1 MNSNTSQPANEKNK
15 RADIDLLAIV
25 QDYKAHWWWFVVSVV
40 LCCALAFLYSY
51 RKNPVYK
58 VQASVLIAQDDD
70 SGSSMS
76 KLLSFGGLFGGENSV
91 DDEQLMMTSYSVM
104 RETVKDLSLNRS
116 YIVKTGFLKAE
127 DRYLDAPVEM
137 FCEPA
142 IADTLTGGVIF
153 KIVVNDKEKVSIEAK
168 HAKKVIGEVENQNFP
183 VTLSTP
189 YGNFIFNKTDNF
201 VKGEALK
208 EVMVFNGYD
217 AAAEALQE
225 RVNIFIPNKKANFI
239 NLDVE
244 DVNVP
249 RAKALL
255 NTIVANYNKKGILD
269 KQAKGY
275 KTSEFIDGRLQ
286 LLAQDLDSSEAEI
299 EKYKKENKISDVRA
313 EASYLMGKRG
323 AVETQLVKADTE
335 YEILKITR
343 DFIANPEN
351 QYSLIPVPNKGD
363 DQSTSAPTAAIDAYN
378 QLILERMK
386 MENNARGNN
395 AALKVMNEQLD
406 ALRANINTSLDKA
419 LEGAR
424 IRLSE
429 LRDKEAES
437 MLKLGNIPTQE
448 RQFVGIKRQQT
459 VKEQLY
465 IYLLQQR
472 EEAAISIANSMSRGV
487 VVDEAYAL
495 SQPVSM
501 SGKKM
506 LMVAFVLGLLIPVG
520 LLYLRKITRNK
531 FSTKEELTRLTPVP
545 VLGEVCTSLRP
556 ETLIIKGSTSG
567 AELFRL
573 IRSNLQFILNGR
585 YDKIILVTSTVSG
598 EGKSYVSANLAG
610 SFALLGKKVLLI
622 GMDIRKP
629 QLANYLNISHEPG
642 LTQYLSSDK
651 YTLDSITQHN
661 AVMDNMDVIVAG
673 PMPPNP
679 AELLA
684 SARVDELFQILRD
697 KYDFII
703 VDSAPVGMV
712 SDTFVLDRVADAT
725 VYVCRANYSSLK
737 DVDFMNTVYADKRLK
752 KMSVVVNGTA
762 SRKGYGYGYG
772 KREA

>member
-1 MNSNTSQPANEKNK
+1 MSSNTSQPANLKNK
-15 RADIDLLAIV
+15 TADIDLLAII

-58 VQASVLIAQDDD
+58 VQASVLISQDDN

-76 KLLSFGGLFGGENSV
+76 KLLSFGGLFGSENSV
-91 DDEQLMMTSYSVM
+91 DDEQLMMTSHSVL

-116 YIVKTGFLKAE
+116 YIVKTGFLRAE
-127 DRYLDAPVEM
+127 ERYLNAPVEM
-137 FCEPA
+137 FCEPS
-142 IADTLTGGVIF
+142 IADTLTGGIIF

-168 HAKKVIGEVENQNFP
+168 RLKEVIAEVENQNFP
-183 VTLSTP
+183 VTMSTP
-189 YGNFIFNKTDNF
+189 YGNFIFNKTDYF
-201 VKGEALK
+201 VKGETLK
-208 EVMVFNGYD
+208 ETMVFSSYD
-217 AAAEALQE
+217 AATEALQE

-239 NLDVE
+239 NLDIE
-244 DVNVP
+244 DVNVV
-249 RAKALL
+249 RAKNLL

-286 LLAQDLDSSEAEI
+286 LLAHDLDSSEEEI

-313 EASYLMGKRG
+313 EASYLMGRRG

-351 QYSLIPVPNKGD
+351 QYSLIPVPHKGE
-363 DQSTSAPTAAIDAYN
+363 DQSSSAPVAAIDAYN

-406 ALRANINTSLDKA
+406 ALRANIDTSLDKA

-448 RQFVGIKRQQT
+448 RQFVSIKRQQT

-487 VVDEAYAL
+487 IVDEAYAL
-495 SQPVSM
+495 TQPVSM
-501 SGKKM
+501 SRKKI
-506 LMVAFVLGLLIPVG
+506 LMVAFVLGLLIPIG
-520 LLYLRKITRNK
+520 LLYLRKITRNR
-531 FSTKEELTRLTPVP
+531 FSTKEELEKLTVAP
-545 VLGEVCTSLRP
+545 VLGEVCTSRRS
-556 ETLIIKGSTSG
+556 ETLIIKGSASG

-585 YDKIILVTSTVSG
+585 DDRVILVTSTVSG
-598 EGKSYVSANLAG
+598 EGKSYISVNLAG
-610 SFALLGKKVLLI
+610 TLALLGKKVLLI

-651 YTLDSITQHN
+651 YKLDDIIQRN
-661 AVMDNMDVIVAG
+661 AVMANMDVIVAG
-673 PMPPNP
+673 PIPPNP

-684 SARVDELFQILRD
+684 SSRVDELFHVLRE
-697 KYDFII
+697 KYDFVI

-712 SDTFVLDRVADAT
+712 SDTFVLDRIADAT
-725 VYVCRANYSSLK
+725 VYVCRANYSTLK
-737 DVDFMNTVYADKRLK
+737 DVDFMNTVYVDKRLK

-762 SRKGYGYGYG
+762 LRKGYGYGYG
-772 KREA
+772 KQEE